1 VDTDKELQLS
11 LTGAIENPYIL
22 PPVSNKQS
30 NGTGNQSWKVALQ
43 RLREAKNVIFVGYS
57 LPRTDMYMQ
66 FFLKAA
72 LGPNQELNKL
82 YIFNPI
88 LWEQSQ
94 AASDM
99 KDRYEKCF
107 SEQLRS
113 RLVFKPELGKSLNA
127 DIAGTAE
134 HFVRVLERD
143 PSEVFF

>member
-1 VDTDKELQLS
+1 M
-11 LTGAIENPYIL
+11 INHPYTKFDNNSVL

-30 NGTGNQSWKVALQ
+30 NDNGDDSWTMALQ

-82 YIFNPI
+82 YIFDPI
-88 LWEQSQ
+88 LWEDSQ
-94 AASDM
+94 ATADM

-113 RLVFKPELGKSLNA
+113 RLVFNPSLENVSNENW
-127 DIAGTAE
+127 AGTTQ
-134 HFVRVLERD
+134 HFVDLLYHRPNKIL
-143 PSEVFF
+143 F